1 MSNLSNSEPFNILVK
16 LTARALYGEIG
27 DNAPNNRA
35 NSRAEYMLNVL
46 TRYQWVRERDLVK
59 DARVTVE
66 VLQQILSFLHK
77 EKLVKCEQKGEIVK
91 YVARL
96 HAAGVDAQ
104 HDGRGGD
111 ENSLPLF
118 NKVVFHTYWCLDYG
132 QIYSVARYKINCLK
146 IKSNYE
152 LYINRRM
159 QKHLCPNCKERYTMN
174 AEWLFSDDGETVVS
188 DKCHGQLVV
197 ESDKLVTQEVGG
209 NVDDNVNCCE
219 KLSEVLQEMEEQL
232 MPLVKQL
239 DRVQEMAVP
248 DFGTLAA
255 REVETKTI
263 IIDEAKIPLLLLFKQ
278 MQNRAEI
285 DAINRRVEEL
295 NLVKQVNSS
304 NKKSKM
310 DITSDPS
317 GNKKISQ
324 VPLMPL
330 VKQMQDRAQ
339 IDAVNCCLE
348 RLKRAKQYVNSSNK
362 SKMDVTSDPSG
373 NKIRSQEVQQGQ
385 DTKKQQDPS
394 NVYNLE
400 QSTVSDPQLGMK
412 RNNGVDEN
420 IKEVTTPGT
429 EEYYKLD
436 LHIETRED
444 DDDDDDD
451 DWELVD
457 LHIDTAVL

>member
-1 MSNLSNSEPFNILVK
+1 MENACEFNSGESMSNLSNLEPFNILVK

-239 DRVQEMAVP
+239 HRVQEMAVP

-295 NLVKQVNSS
+295 KLVKQVNSS

-317 GNKKISQ
+317 GNKKI
-324 VPLMPL
+324 
-330 VKQMQDRAQ
+330 
-339 IDAVNCCLE
+339 
-348 RLKRAKQYVNSSNK
+348 
-362 SKMDVTSDPSG
+362 
-373 NKIRSQEVQQGQ
+373 SQEVQQGQ

>member
-339 IDAVNCCLE
+339 
-348 RLKRAKQYVNSSNK
+348 
-362 SKMDVTSDPSG
+362 
-373 NKIRSQEVQQGQ
+373 EVQQGQ